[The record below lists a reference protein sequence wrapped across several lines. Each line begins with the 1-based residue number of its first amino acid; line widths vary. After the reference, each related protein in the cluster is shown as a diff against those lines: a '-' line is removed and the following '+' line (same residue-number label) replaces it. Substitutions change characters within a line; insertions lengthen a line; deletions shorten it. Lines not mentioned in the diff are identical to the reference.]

1 MLKRALE
8 KKLKEAAKKYL
19 VVAVVG
25 PRQSGKTTL
34 AQNVFPR
41 KPYVNLEKPSNLAF
55 ALEDPEGFLGQF
67 PDGAIIDEAQKAP
80 KLFSYIQASV
90 DEKQKSGMYV
100 LTGSQNFNFLQ
111 RITESLAG
119 RASIQI
125 LLPFSLPELVNGRRS
140 PVTLERFMFTGGYP
154 KIYDKKLDPTDW
166 LANYV
171 ITYLE
176 RDVRSIKNI
185 GDLSAFQRFLK
196 MCAFRSGKLINL
208 SSLANDCGISHNTAK
223 AWLSVLEAS
232 FVIFTLKTHY
242 KNFNKRLVKAPK
254 LYFYDTGLLCYLLGI
269 SHPQGLLLRPEAGAV
284 FETMVIGELLKI
296 RVNRGQVPNLY
307 FWQDKLGREIDCLI
321 DEDPVPRAVEIKAG
335 QTISSAYFNN
345 LNYWLKLSGGK
356 PAQSFV
362 VYAGGKTQKRSQGT
376 ILAWRDLS
384 ALQ

>member
-1 MLKRALE
+1 
-8 KKLKEAAKKYL
+8 
-19 VVAVVG
+19 
-25 PRQSGKTTL
+25 
-34 AQNVFPR
+34 
-41 KPYVNLEKPSNLAF
+41 
-55 ALEDPEGFLGQF
+55 
-67 PDGAIIDEAQKAP
+67 
-80 KLFSYIQASV
+80 
-90 DEKQKSGMYV
+90 
-100 LTGSQNFNFLQ
+100 
-111 RITESLAG
+111 
-119 RASIQI
+119 
-125 LLPFSLPELVNGRRS
+125 
-140 PVTLERFMFTGGYP
+140 
-154 KIYDKKLDPTDW
+154 
-166 LANYV
+166 
-171 ITYLE
+171 
-176 RDVRSIKNI
+176 
-185 GDLSAFQRFLK
+185 
-196 MCAFRSGKLINL
+196 L